1 MRKRIVIENGE
12 LTWMVRKENK
22 FPKFSASMWKA
33 VDFSNSHGIRDYWDK
48 IFCVAIKMLNTKTN
62 GMKAK
67 VGKSAVPAVPSH
79 IALGS

>member
-1 MRKRIVIENGE
+1 
-12 LTWMVRKENK
+12 
-22 FPKFSASMWKA
+22 MWKA
-33 VDFSNSHGIRDYWDK
+33 VDFSNSHGIGEYWDK

-67 VGKSAVPAVPSH
+67 VGKSAVPSVPSH